1 MAIYRRHILLLI
13 FELDLLLSYYNLPVS
28 YRKLSE
34 ALYSAYNYIYIY
46 IYTHTRMLYM
56 CIYMY
61 ITHTHISIYMKILT
75 SEF

>member
-13 FELDLLLSYYNLPVS
+13 FELDLLLSYYNLSVS

-34 ALYSAYNYIYIY
+34 ALYSAYNYIY

>member
-1 MAIYRRHILLLI
+1 MAIYRHHILLLI

-46 IYTHTRMLYM
+46 THTRMLYM